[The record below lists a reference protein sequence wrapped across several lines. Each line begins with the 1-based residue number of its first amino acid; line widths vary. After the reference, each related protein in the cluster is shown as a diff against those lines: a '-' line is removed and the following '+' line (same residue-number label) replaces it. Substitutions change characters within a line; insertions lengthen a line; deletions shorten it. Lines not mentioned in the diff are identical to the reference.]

1 MKFFTNRVPIL
12 LSLLFALS
20 MLAAACGGD
29 TPTATQSAASTVA
42 PTAASTSPPPAV
54 SQPTSTPVPTAAPAP
69 TDPPA
74 PTAEPVELIEVSIAL
89 DWFPWSNHSGLY
101 IAQERGYFADEGLKV
116 NIFVPGDPSTVLQT
130 VAAGRDDFGIS
141 YQPELL
147 IAREQGIEAVSIM
160 ALVQHPLNSVM
171 ALKESGIVEPRDL
184 KGKKVG
190 APGLPSDEALID
202 TMLRSQGLTIDDV
215 EIVNVGFNLVSALI
229 SKSVDAIV
237 GAYWVH
243 ESISANNQGFE
254 LNIMRMEEHGV
265 PDFYELVIVAS
276 EEKIANDPEIVQK
289 FVRAVTRGYQD
300 AIADP
305 LDAVAVLKSV
315 KPETDLAIENPGVM
329 LLVPLW
335 ATDNGVFGWQ
345 EQARWEEF
353 TNWLVQS
360 GRLASADGASA
371 AYDNSFV
378 EAAR

>member
-1 MKFFTNRVPIL
+1 MKLFKIPAAAL

-29 TPTATQSAASTVA
+29 
-42 PTAASTSPPPAV
+42 
-54 SQPTSTPVPTAAPAP
+54 STP
-69 TDPPA
+69 
-74 PTAEPVELIEVSIAL
+74 EPQELTKVSIAL
-89 DWFPWSNHSGLY
+89 DWFPWANHSGLF
-101 IAQERGYFADEGLKV
+101 IAQERGYFAEQGLEV
-116 NIFVPGDPSTVLQT
+116 NIYVPGDPSTVLQT

-147 IAREQGIEAVSIM
+147 LAREQGIQAVSIM

-171 ALKESGIVEPRDL
+171 TLKESGIVEPKDL

-190 APGLPSDEALID
+190 SPGLPSDEALID
-202 TMLRSQGLTIDDV
+202 TMLRYQGLTIDDV
-215 EIVNVGFNLVSALI
+215 EMVNVGFDLVSALI

-243 ESISANNQGFE
+243 ESISANNLGFE
-254 LNIMRMEEHGV
+254 LNIMRMEENGV

-276 EEKIANDPEIVQK
+276 EDKIANDPEVVQK

-305 LDAVAVLKSV
+305 LDAVALLKSV
-315 KPETDLAIENPGVM
+315 KPETDLAIENPGVK
-329 LLVPLW
+329 LLAPLW

-345 EQARWEEF
+345 EQDRWEEF
-353 TNWLVQS
+353 AKWMVET
-360 GRLASADGASA
+360 GRLSSAAAATA

-378 EAAR
+378 ETAR

>member
-1 MKFFTNRVPIL
+1 MKLFKIPAATL

-29 TPTATQSAASTVA
+29 
-42 PTAASTSPPPAV
+42 
-54 SQPTSTPVPTAAPAP
+54 STP
-69 TDPPA
+69 
-74 PTAEPVELIEVSIAL
+74 EPKELTKVTIAL
-89 DWFPWSNHSGLY
+89 DWFPWANHSGLF
-101 IAQERGYFADEGLKV
+101 IAQERGYFAEQGLEV
-116 NIFVPGDPSTVLQT
+116 NIYVPGDPSTVLQT

-147 IAREQGIEAVSIM
+147 LAREQGIQAVSIM

-171 ALKESGIVEPRDL
+171 TLKESGIVEPKDL

-190 APGLPSDEALID
+190 SPGLPSDEALID
-202 TMLRSQGLTIDDV
+202 TMLRYQGLTIDDV
-215 EIVNVGFNLVSALI
+215 EMVNVGFDLVSALI

-243 ESISANNQGFE
+243 ESISANNLGFE
-254 LNIMRMEEHGV
+254 LNIMRMEENGV

-276 EEKIANDPEIVQK
+276 EDKIAQDPEIVQK

-305 LDAVAVLKSV
+305 LDAVALLKSV
-315 KPETDLAIENPGVM
+315 KPETDLAIENPGVK
-329 LLVPLW
+329 LLAPLW

-345 EQARWEEF
+345 EQERWEVFAKWMVE
-353 TNWLVQS
+353 T
-360 GRLASADGASA
+360 GRLSSTTDATA

>member
-1 MKFFTNRVPIL
+1 MKLFTKRALIL
-12 LSLLFALS
+12 FSLLFIVT
-20 MLAAACGGD
+20 MVAAVACGGD
-29 TPTATQSAASTVA
+29 DEPEELTK
-42 PTAASTSPPPAV
+42 V
-54 SQPTSTPVPTAAPAP
+54 S
-69 TDPPA
+69 
-74 PTAEPVELIEVSIAL
+74 LAL

-101 IAQERGYFADEGLKV
+101 IAQERGYFEDEGLEV
-116 NIFVPGDPSTVLQT
+116 NIYVPGDPSTVLLT
-130 VAAGRDDFGIS
+130 VEAGRDDFGIS

-147 IAREQGIEAVSIM
+147 LAREQGIKVVSIM
-160 ALVQHPLNSVM
+160 AMVQHPLNSVM
-171 ALKESGIVEPRDL
+171 TLKESGIVEPKDL

-215 EIVNVGFNLVSALI
+215 EMVNVGFDLIPALI
-229 SKSVDAIV
+229 SKNVDAIV

-243 ESISANNQGFE
+243 ESISANNQGFD

-276 EEKIANDPEIVQK
+276 EDKIANDPDIVQR
-289 FVRAVTRGYQD
+289 FVKAVTRGYKD

-315 KPETDLAIENPGVM
+315 KPETDLDIENPGVA
-329 LLVPLW
+329 LLAPLW

-345 EQARWEEF
+345 EQARWDEF
-353 TNWLVQS
+353 ANWMVQS
-360 GRLASADGASA
+360 GRLSSADGASA

-378 EAAR
+378 EGAR